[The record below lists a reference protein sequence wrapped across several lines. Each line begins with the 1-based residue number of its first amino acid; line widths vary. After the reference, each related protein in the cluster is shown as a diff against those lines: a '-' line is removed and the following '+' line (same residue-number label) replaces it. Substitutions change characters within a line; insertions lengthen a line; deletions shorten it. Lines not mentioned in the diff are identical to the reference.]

1 MAPTSTSP
9 KQNGNNRWLTINTEN
24 SKLQHCCSNNAS
36 IYWTTS
42 VNADISSLNEVYIP
56 YQLWLTVFKDDFL
69 GFF

>member
-24 SKLQHCCSNNAS
+24 S
-36 IYWTTS
+36 S